1 MTQILQITS
10 GNGPVESTWVVAQI
24 LKLLLDE
31 ARGKGIEATVL
42 HREEGEENGTLLS
55 ASIQLEAT
63 NLDEFVKSWVGTVQ
77 WIGESQFKK
86 ETKSKS
92 WFVGVDVVDLPDE
105 EFQINEKDIS
115 YQAIRASG
123 PGGQHVNKV
132 STAIRAT
139 HAPTGL
145 TLVASDS
152 RSQIQ
157 NKKKAKERLSNLL
170 KIEML
175 NKKQEQLKA
184 GRQHQQKLE
193 KRNPIR
199 IFTGSDFK
207 PQIENKKFKSQRQT
221 LKSELRK
228 RLAEDE

>member
-24 LKLLLDE
+24 LKILMDE
-31 ARGKGIEATVL
+31 ARGKGIETTVL
-42 HREEGEENGTLLS
+42 HREEGEENGALLS
-55 ASIQLEAT
+55 ASIQLEAAH
-63 NLDEFVKSWVGTVQ
+63 LDEFVKSWAGTVQ
-77 WIGESQFKK
+77 WNGESQLKRDL
-86 ETKSKS
+86 KSKS
-92 WFVGVDVVDLPDE
+92 WFVGIQKIELAEE
-105 EFQINEKDIS
+105 EFQISEKDIA

-139 HAPTGL
+139 HTPTGL
-145 TLVASDS
+145 SVVASDS

-157 NKKKAKERLSNLL
+157 NRKKAKERLLNML
-170 KIEML
+170 KIETL
-175 NKKQEQLKA
+175 NRKQEHLKSV
-184 GRQHQQKLE
+184 QHNQKLD
-193 KRNPIR
+193 RANPVR
-199 IFTGSDFK
+199 VFTGSDFK
-207 PQIENKKFKSQRQT
+207 PPIENKKFKSQRQT